1 MKALIGIWAEGDI
14 QKEFDV
20 LVKAKR
26 CRRIWQVIYMNTAM
40 TEIGSDVYPKLKRNT
55 EQQRKTTTKK
65 HSSSYYDDLD
75 RVLGHRPA
83 MRPPFASVG
92 GLSVE
97 PNQKGE

>member
-1 MKALIGIWAEGDI
+1 MYI
-14 QKEFDV
+14 QNQK
-20 LVKAKR
+20 
-26 CRRIWQVIYMNTAM
+26 
-40 TEIGSDVYPKLKRNT
+40 GNT

-83 MRPPFASVG
+83 LRPPFASVG

-97 PNQKGE
+97 PNQKGERVDRSSEGESGKADTLSFIHLYTVHVTSAFRK